1 MLHGIWDAIRNNADK
16 ILDNA
21 LGLLRDSFLVVFGIH
36 YRNHILR
43 RKAEAKELAA
53 KHEALEE
60 QVREFR
66 NRLETEDGRKT
77 QGADAAGQENGVD
90 SKPDSGNRNRSRTH
104 GKQGD

>member
-53 KHEALEE
+53 KHAALEE

-66 NRLETEDGRKT
+66 NRLETENGRKT
-77 QGADAAGQENGVD
+77 QGAEPTGQENSD
-90 SKPDSGNRNRSRTH
+90 NSKPDAGSGHSHRVR
-104 GKQGD
+104 KP